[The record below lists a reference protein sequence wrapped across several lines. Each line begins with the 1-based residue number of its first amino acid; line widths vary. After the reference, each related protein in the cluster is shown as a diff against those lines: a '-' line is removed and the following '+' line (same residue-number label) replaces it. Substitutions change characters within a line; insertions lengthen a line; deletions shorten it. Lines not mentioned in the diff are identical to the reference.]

1 MTKFEIEVQIDQWEV
16 RHATRC
22 ENLGPNSEEALYAL
36 DKIRQLNEAW
46 LLIDAQETV
55 FGE

>member
-1 MTKFEIEVQIDQWEV
+1 MTKQEIEVQIDQWEV